1 MLSIADSNRVGM
13 ARWAGRGDP
22 IMAQLGAAANS
33 SAGLAR
39 VAAAA
44 DFFGNG
50 AIEVNL
56 YEREILDMVRREGVL
71 RQRIQAR
78 RATGHPHR
86 YIEQLLIGLGG
97 FTDPRNLTPTP
108 SGPSRV
114 ERSVLIKALVNQINL
129 TLFDVQVTQQQG
141 IFDNLESRDI
151 QDCVNGII
159 VEAASAYW
167 TGTDTSLTTATTD
180 QYVGL
185 LTQITQQ
192 STVLPGSSMVD
203 GIKYAV
209 AQMMANTTFKVRP
222 TAIYMNPIL
231 SHYLDTEAKATN
243 ITMGSQVVA
252 GVTVKNVDTQAGP
265 LPIITDV
272 YLPASSVSAYGFAS
286 PTSGYK
292 NYFAAILTEDMIERP
307 YISGQTQN
315 PDPQLYRLGLPSSL
329 SGQYV
334 AVQFDAI
341 VAKGAS
347 YAHAL
352 VAIQRI

>member
-1 MLSIADSNRVGM
+1 MLSIADSSRVGV

-22 IMAQLGAAANS
+22 IMTQLGAIAANS
-33 SAGLAR
+33 GGLTR
-39 VAAAA
+39 VSAAA

-56 YEREILDMVRREGVL
+56 YEREILDLVRREGVL

-86 YIEQLLIGLGG
+86 YIEQTLIGLGA
-97 FTDPRNLTPTP
+97 FTDPRNLAPTP
-108 SGPSRV
+108 SGPTRV

-141 IFDNLESRDI
+141 VFDNLESRDI

-159 VEAASAYW
+159 VEASTAYW
-167 TGTDTSLTTATTD
+167 TGTDTSLVTSTTD

-192 STVLPGSSMVD
+192 STVGAGSSMVD

-209 AQMMANTTFKVRP
+209 AQMMANTTFKVKP
-222 TAIYMNPIL
+222 TGIYMNPIL
-231 SHYLDTEAKATN
+231 AHYLDTEAKASN
-243 ITMGSQVVA
+243 ITMGTSVVA
-252 GVTVKNVDTQAGP
+252 GITVKNIETQAGP
-265 LPIITDV
+265 LPVIADV
-272 YLPASSVSAYGFAS
+272 YIPSSTGSAYGFSAPAS
-286 PTSGYK
+286 GFK
-292 NYFAAILTEDMIERP
+292 NYYAAILTEDLIERP
-307 YISGQTQN
+307 YISGKTQN

-341 VAKGAS
+341 VAKGPS